1 MNEQEADKVCRDL
14 AKSTDNKVEEKIS
27 STNQRV
33 NDLSQFASEVLAAAH
48 DSMEVLQ
55 NQHKDAIKKADDRTD
70 GRSRFQEMCA
80 LSKMRGDLK
89 MSHKEYEDAKTNLM
103 STWQKQWSPSQRA
116 QFNPPS
122 SLSRTMPA
130 GMSSMAEDFFTRGY
144 DNKSSLN

>member
-14 AKSTDNKVEEKIS
+14 AKSTDNKVEEKIG

-55 NQHKDAIKKADDRTD
+55 NQHKDAIKKSDERTD
-70 GRSRFQEMCA
+70 SRSRFQEMCA

-89 MSHKEYEDAKTNLM
+89 MSHKEYEDAKVNLM
-103 STWQKQWSPSQRA
+103 STWQKQWTPRA
-116 QFNPPS
+116 RPTFNPPS

-130 GMSSMAEDFFTRGY
+130 SMGGGSWL
-144 DNKSSLN
+144 KI